1 MQNVKNTEIV
11 SNNETDMIDSK
22 TTRLDDLLK
31 EKLEKA
37 FHTKTSQIMLHDIAK
52 IAIDHSPIDL
62 AYAAAHLPLDV
73 RPILYDN
80 LPDRDSKIKFIIN
93 TTSDTRLVLFR
104 YMSEVELKKLFDK
117 MPTDEAVSI
126 LDDMSQRRF
135 RRVMELI
142 NSKKAQKIQEQKKHE
157 RNSAGRLMTTEF
169 FAFDMDKSIKDAVDY
184 IEDHPRIDFA
194 KGIFILNET
203 NQLQG
208 YVPARNM
215 IVNEQTALLKQI
227 MRPIEH
233 NVTVNTSR
241 KDIIDLFE
249 RYKLSFLPVVDD
261 DQRLIGV
268 ISQEDV
274 LEAMEDVADE
284 TFAKIS
290 GTTQN
295 VTYKE
300 PIMKRFLARFPWLL
314 VTLLAGLINVGIISS
329 FQKRQGTFLTFILF
343 FIPLITGMSGNIGLQ
358 CSTVLVRN
366 IAFGLISNKTS
377 KQMIYKELL
386 TGITTGLIFGVFC
399 GVLIFV
405 LGFFTQILVVGNP
418 VALGIIVGTGLLG
431 ACFSGSVLGVLSPI
445 FFAKLGIDPAI
456 ASGPIVA
463 AFNDVLSMTM
473 YFVIS
478 YTLSLLFFC

>member
-1 MQNVKNTEIV
+1 MENIKNEII
-11 SNNETDMIDSK
+11 SNTTDLMES
-22 TTRLDDLLK
+22 TTIRLDDILK

-37 FHTKTSQIMLHDIAK
+37 FHTKTSQIMMHDIAK
-52 IAIDHSPIDL
+52 IAIEYSPIDL
-62 AYAAAHLPLDV
+62 AYAAVHLPLHV

-80 LPDRDSKIKFIIN
+80 LPDRDSKIKFVIN
-93 TTSDTRLVLFR
+93 TSSDTRLVLFR
-104 YMSEVELKKLFDK
+104 YMNEIELKKLFDK

-169 FAFDMDKSIKDAVDY
+169 FAFDMEKTIKDAVDY
-184 IEDHPRIDFA
+184 IVEHPRIDFA
-194 KGIFILNET
+194 KGIYVLNKSD
-203 NQLQG
+203 QLQG

-215 IVNEQTALLKQI
+215 IVNEQTAVLKQI
-227 MRPIEH
+227 MRPILH

-249 RYKLSFLPVVDD
+249 RYKLFFLPVVDD
-261 DQRLIGV
+261 RQQLVGI

-274 LEAMEDVADE
+274 LEAIEDVADE

-290 GTTQN
+290 GTSGN
-295 VTYKE
+295 VTSNE
-300 PIMKRFLARFPWLL
+300 SILKRFLARSPWLF

-329 FQKRQGTFLTFILF
+329 FQKKQGTLLTFVLF
-343 FIPLITGMSGNIGLQ
+343 FIPLITGMSGNIGIQ
-358 CSTVLVRN
+358 CSTVLVRS
-366 IAFGLISNKTS
+366 IAFCLISKKT
-377 KQMIYKELL
+377 KNEIIFKELL
-386 TGITTGLIFGVFC
+386 TGISTGVIFGIFC
-399 GVLIFV
+399 GIIIAFINFV
-405 LGFFTQILVVGNP
+405 TKSTIGINP
-418 VALGIIVGTGLLG
+418 IALGTMVGSGLLG
-431 ACFSGSVLGVLSPI
+431 ACFSGSFLGVLSPV
-445 FFAKLGIDPAI
+445 FFARIGIDPAI

-478 YTLSLLFFC
+478 YGLSLVFFY

>member
-1 MQNVKNTEIV
+1 MENLKH
-11 SNNETDMIDSK
+11 NEAISDEDLMESK
-22 TTRLDDLLK
+22 TSRLDDLLK

-62 AYAAAHLPLDV
+62 AYAAAHLPLHV

-80 LPDRDSKIKFIIN
+80 LPDRDAKIKFIIN
-93 TTSDTRLVLFR
+93 TTSDTRLFLFR
-104 YMSEVELKKLFDK
+104 YMSEIELKKLFDK
-117 MPTDEAVSI
+117 MPADEAVSI

-142 NSKKAQKIQEQKKHE
+142 NSKKAQKIQEQKKHD

-169 FAFDMDKSIKDAVDY
+169 FAFDMDRSIKDAVDY
-184 IEDHPRIDFA
+184 IVEHPRIDFA
-194 KGIFILNET
+194 KGIFILNTQNE
-203 NQLQG
+203 LQG
-208 YVPARNM
+208 WVPARNM
-215 IVNEQTALLKQI
+215 IVNEQNAILKQI

-233 NVTVNTSR
+233 SVSVNTSR

-261 DQRLIGV
+261 NEQLIGV

-290 GTTQN
+290 GTTEN
-295 VTYKE
+295 VAIKD
-300 PIMKRFLARFPWLL
+300 PILKRFLARSPWLF

-329 FQKRQGTFLTFILF
+329 FQKRQGSLLTFVIF
-343 FIPLITGMSGNIGLQ
+343 FVPLITGMSGNIGIQ
-358 CSTVLVRN
+358 CSTVLVRS
-366 IAFGLISNKTS
+366 IAFGLISKITR
-377 KQMIYKELL
+377 KQIIYKELM
-386 TGITTGLIFGVFC
+386 TGLTTGLIFGIFC
-399 GVLIFV
+399 GIIIFLIN
-405 LGFFTQILVVGNP
+405 FFTKTTMGVSP
-418 VALGIIVGTGLLG
+418 VALGVMVGSGLLG
-431 ACFSGSVLGVLSPI
+431 ACFTGTFLGVLSPV
-445 FFAKLGIDPAI
+445 FFAKFGIDPAI

-463 AFNDVLSMTM
+463 AFNDVLSMTI

-478 YTLSLLFFC
+478 YGLSLLFFC